1 MTRGARNNGASIA
14 RDSDGAA
21 VVEFALS
28 VPILTLFMWGLF
40 QFGMVLL
47 ANAGAQSALGE
58 GARLATVYVPA
69 NSGPPSDDTIL
80 AQITSHKFGTQ
91 DGTWSN
97 PSIVT
102 DTVAGTK
109 TITVTYSQP
118 TSFLFFQGPTV
129 TFTKTKVVNL
139 STS

>member
-1 MTRGARNNGASIA
+1 MSRAFVKAPSIA
-14 RDSDGAA
+14 RDCEGAA

-28 VPILTLFMWGLF
+28 VPILTMFMWGLF

-47 ANAGAQSALGE
+47 ANAGASNALGE
-58 GARLATVYVPA
+58 GARMATIYVPA
-69 NSGPPSDDTIL
+69 NNGPPSDAEIL
-80 AQITSHKFGTQ
+80 SQITSHKFGTT
-91 DGTWSN
+91 DGTWSS
-97 PSIVT
+97 PSIVN

-118 TSFLFFQGPTV
+118 TDFLFFKGPTV
-129 TFTKTKVVNL
+129 TFTKTKVVNT